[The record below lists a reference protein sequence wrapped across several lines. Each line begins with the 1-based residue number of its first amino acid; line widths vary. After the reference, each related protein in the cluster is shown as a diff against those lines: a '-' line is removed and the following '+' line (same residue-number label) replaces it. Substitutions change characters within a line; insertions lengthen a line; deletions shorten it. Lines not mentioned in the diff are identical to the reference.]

1 MAFIRRHW
9 RGILLS
15 GLLVIVGV
23 FSGLAFWAA
32 GEIASPPR
40 RPLMA
45 YHQEFLDAPA
55 SHGMVLKPFSA
66 HGGIPSI
73 LCEPDPSG
81 MLGTRGIT
89 LRNGLTTRGITLA
102 PPGRII
108 GTLVLV
114 HGRRGRKEDYLPIAE
129 RLCAVG
135 FRCLLFDLPA
145 HGDHPEPVV
154 TYGFRE
160 SILPAQ
166 VLAAA
171 AGRFHFDP
179 MPAGIFGISMGGS
192 VAVHAC
198 AQPQAPWK
206 ALVVVASFDSLPELL
221 REKATSRAGRPLGDA
236 WFDLTDFFYRR
247 KTGLSTD
254 AVRPALLAASL
265 RLPTLVAHGSDDR
278 VIPLENGRRLFEAFP
293 DSSVKK
299 WIEVPAAGQDNI
311 LVTEFP
317 IYAGIAD
324 WFLQHVPATASPG
337 HPTF

>member
-15 GLLVIVGV
+15 GLLLIALV

-45 YHQEFLDAPA
+45 YHQELLDAA
-55 SHGMVLKPFSA
+55 AQHGMVLRPFSV
-66 HGGIPSI
+66 HGEIPSI

-81 MLGTRGIT
+81 MLGTRGLP
-89 LRNGLTTRGITLA
+89 LRNGLTARGIALA

-145 HGDHPEPVV
+145 HGDHPQTVV

-160 SILPAQ
+160 SILPTQ

-171 AGRFHFDP
+171 AGQFGFDP
-179 MPAGIFGISMGGS
+179 TPAGIFGISMGGS

-206 ALVVVASFDSLPELL
+206 ALVVIASFDSLPQLL
-221 REKATSRAGRPLGDA
+221 REKATSRAGQPLGNA

-247 KTGLSTD
+247 KTGLSTN
-254 AVRPALLAASL
+254 AVRPMLLAPSL
-265 RLPTLVAHGSDDR
+265 RLPTLVAHGADDR
-278 VIPLENGRRLFEAFP
+278 VIPIENGHRLFQAFP
-293 DSSVKK
+293 DSSAKQ
-299 WIEVPAAGQDNI
+299 WIEVPDAGHDNI
-311 LVTEFP
+311 LVTDFP
-317 IYAGIAD
+317 IYAAIAD
-324 WFLQHVPATASPG
+324 WFLQHVPTTASPG
-337 HPTF
+337 GPSF